1 MVRSSGFDCGHAR
14 NSLVTSF
21 RPGSVA
27 VVTGGSRGIGLAI
40 AERMASLGVEVV
52 VLDLAPPPDQR
63 LRFLE
68 TDVSDV
74 DSVATSFELIDRV
87 DTLVNNAGI
96 QRVAL
101 VEDGNVEAWD
111 AVLSVN
117 LRGAF
122 LCSSAAMSHLKASGG
137 SVVSVGSTAARVGLP
152 GRAAYAAAKAG
163 LEGFTRTL
171 AVEGAE
177 FGVRAN
183 VVAPGYTATGL
194 VRQGIEDGSLNE
206 EWMLERLP
214 LRRLAD
220 PEEIASA
227 VVYLASEEAAY
238 LTGQVLIVDG
248 GWTVQGISHKPDWL
262 AAEGTG

>member
-1 MVRSSGFDCGHAR
+1 M
-14 NSLVTSF
+14 TSF
-21 RPGSVA
+21 KSGAVG
-27 VVTGGSRGIGLAI
+27 VVTGGSRGIGLA
-40 AERMASLGVEVV
+40 AAQRMASLGMEVV
-52 VLDLAPPPDQR
+52 VLDIEPPPHEGLQ
-63 LRFLE
+63 FLE

-74 DSVATSFELIDRV
+74 DSVAASFDLIDRV

-101 VEDGNVEAWD
+101 VESGDVEAWD

-122 LCSSAAMSHLKASGG
+122 LCSSAAMPHLKASAG

-152 GRAAYAAAKAG
+152 GRSAYAAAKAG

-206 EWMLERLP
+206 DWMLERLP
-214 LRRLAD
+214 LRRLAEPD
-220 PEEIASA
+220 EIANA

-238 LTGQVLIVDG
+238 LTGQVLVVDG

-262 AAEGTG
+262 AADGTG